1 VAAVLRDGSAAC
13 VLRLRGNVEVPEEV
27 VAHPELAPNL
37 TRALLE
43 TLRP

>member
-1 VAAVLRDGSAAC
+1 
-13 VLRLRGNVEVPEEV
+13 VPEEV

-43 TLRP
+43 TLRQ